1 MLRNLMLILLLVASI
16 HASAQLNSVGVSGT
30 FSNYANT
37 AGKGT
42 MVQMQTNEE
51 TAGSPFLFKGWA
63 SGKVFLK
70 NGSVLNESAEVLNFN
85 KMDEDIIVKQGPGSI
100 MTVNMGE
107 IVSFSLSDSGK
118 EYRFVRLAE
127 YKNKFYTELY
137 SDSAYSVYSKIETTF
152 YKADYVN
159 KGLSESG
166 HKYDRYEDKKYYLL
180 KLNKQNQFIDLNELA
195 KKDLRK
201 LEELN
206 PALKD
211 FIKKEYSSDKK
222 EEVLIGA
229 VKLLPKKS

>member
-1 MLRNLMLILLLVASI
+1 MRRNLFFILLLAVTF
-16 HASAQLNSVGVSGT
+16 HASAQVNSVSISNT
-30 FSNYANT
+30 FSNFANS
-37 AGKGT
+37 AGKGS
-42 MVQMQTNEE
+42 MVQLQINEE
-51 TAGSPFLFKGWA
+51 TEGSPFLVKGWA

-70 NGSVLNESAEVLNFN
+70 NGSVLNEPAAVLNFN

-118 EYRFVRLAE
+118 EYHFVRLPE
-127 YKNKFYTELY
+127 YKNKFYNELY
-137 SDSAYSVYSKIETTF
+137 SDSAYSIYSKVQTTF

-159 KGLSESG
+159 KGLTESG
-166 HKYDRYEDKKYYLL
+166 HKYDRYEDKTYYLL
-180 KLNKQNQFIDLNELA
+180 KVNKQNQYIDLNELA